1 MTTRKFS
8 ENYNETDIF
17 DAFAIAK
24 AIIRQIEYYLNNENL
39 SEMNNQFLEES
50 KRRIEEL
57 LEKYKDSFSTV
68 LKISNEQISFGLNE
82 MANNQ
87 EYAGLSSEESKRIYE
102 NSSETLQS
110 IKKDFDKVFKIE
122 ETIHEL
128 ITIPLW
134 KKSTTSI
141 NTEIKPG
148 DKFKYLVHSGEGII
162 YLPGIPNYR
171 RRRNFEGDYVSAS
184 LLSDKQMA
192 MFRNSQ
198 VGLIIEAND
207 AIICSTQEDAGTNI
221 TSVQGIRTVFK
232 FKEGLYLDAGF
243 PGNLDKDGK
252 VSTTKIQSPN
262 QLEEDTIKNQ
272 EKRGSVFSNRTEDVN
287 EVILDDSKIKVI
299 GVFFKT
305 NGCEINLRDFER
317 ATMMER
323 LYNVPLKSSN
333 TAIYRRKIGLDPYDS
348 KDYENYIE
356 DVQFWNNPEN
366 WEKIINS
373 PEEDRKLI
381 RRYFNEVVVGQE
393 YEDNIK
399 EKIDSIFSKIIEYSY
414 TVGKKGEDETVKENG
429 LYQSDVG
436 E

>member
-1 MTTRKFS
+1 M
-8 ENYNETDIF
+8 
-17 DAFAIAK
+17 
-24 AIIRQIEYYLNNENL
+24 
-39 SEMNNQFLEES
+39 
-50 KRRIEEL
+50 
-57 LEKYKDSFSTV
+57 
-68 LKISNEQISFGLNE
+68 
-82 MANNQ
+82 
-87 EYAGLSSEESKRIYE
+87 
-102 NSSETLQS
+102 
-110 IKKDFDKVFKIE
+110 
-122 ETIHEL
+122 
-128 ITIPLW
+128 
-134 KKSTTSI
+134 
-141 NTEIKPG
+141 
-148 DKFKYLVHSGEGII
+148 
-162 YLPGIPNYR
+162 
-171 RRRNFEGDYVSAS
+171 
-184 LLSDKQMA
+184 
-192 MFRNSQ
+192 
-198 VGLIIEAND
+198 
-207 AIICSTQEDAGTNI
+207 
-221 TSVQGIRTVFK
+221 
-232 FKEGLYLDAGF
+232 
-243 PGNLDKDGK
+243 
-252 VSTTKIQSPN
+252 
-262 QLEEDTIKNQ
+262 
-272 EKRGSVFSNRTEDVN
+272 
-287 EVILDDSKIKVI
+287 DDSKIKVI

-323 LYNVPLKSSN
+323 LYNVPLKISN

>member
-323 LYNVPLKSSN
+323 LYNVPLKISN

-373 PEEDRKLI
+373 PEEDRKIDI
-381 RRYFNEVVVGQE
+381 RIVNEVVVGQE